1 MSLKEAVRIAQS
13 NNLMGLICTSR
24 LLELVPALVASVKE
38 AGLVLISDYSHD
50 VRHSTRGHSAAP
62 SVLGLGEGVDGL
74 VAGNGVLRFREAVDW
89 WTWGDGFG
97 GVGRLGWWW
106 KPVGTR
112 ISGLSVLSKGPVL
125 DGREWNLRYY
135 TWIRLGEVG
144 DDKVGLINV

>member
-50 VRHSTRGHSAAP
+50 VRHSARAPP

-74 VAGNGVLRFREAVDW
+74 VAGNGLEAGFPFSRFYQTKPGTHDQRE
-89 WTWGDGFG
+89 G
-97 GVGRLGWWW
+97 GKVRNS
-106 KPVGTR
+106 KV
-112 ISGLSVLSKGPVL
+112 IQIMKSGK
-125 DGREWNLRYY
+125 
-135 TWIRLGEVG
+135 
-144 DDKVGLINV
+144 

>member
-50 VRHSTRGHSAAP
+50 VRHSARAPPAAAP

-74 VAGNGVLRFREAVDW
+74 VAGNGVLRFREAVD
-89 WTWGDGFG
+89 
-97 GVGRLGWWW
+97 
-106 KPVGTR
+106 
-112 ISGLSVLSKGPVL
+112 
-125 DGREWNLRYY
+125 
-135 TWIRLGEVG
+135 
-144 DDKVGLINV
+144 

>member
-74 VAGNGVLRFREAVDW
+74 VAGNGVLRFREAVD
-89 WTWGDGFG
+89 
-97 GVGRLGWWW
+97 
-106 KPVGTR
+106 
-112 ISGLSVLSKGPVL
+112 
-125 DGREWNLRYY
+125 
-135 TWIRLGEVG
+135 
-144 DDKVGLINV
+144 